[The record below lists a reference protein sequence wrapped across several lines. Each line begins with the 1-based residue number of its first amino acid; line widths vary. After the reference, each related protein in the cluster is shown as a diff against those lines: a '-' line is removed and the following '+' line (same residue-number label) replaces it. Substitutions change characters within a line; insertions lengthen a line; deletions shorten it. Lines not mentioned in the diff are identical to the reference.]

1 MKSSEEIKNIKA
13 RVFLNQDIDENEVF
27 SIAINAKNCSD
38 QKSFEEALKLL
49 SRPLS
54 KQSNILLLELFRI
67 SLTKDD
73 NQLAH
78 KLLKILLRKTN
89 QSFVIHT
96 VLNSQNFNLR
106 SDLIEY
112 IKQNKKLKVNN
123 KNYLLLKLWEMGLI
137 TRKLLYKEVKTDL
150 DKMLLKYQFDI
161 DRNIATDE
169 YDYWD
174 FEYQQE
180 LIQRKFLLGTMRAT
194 IFLAK
199 IGYSGKAISFF
210 KRAFGIFKTS
220 NPNNYKEYFKND
232 KWGWGDFN
240 SERRFT
246 DGICNFDE
254 ITQYLDTDFKAFF
267 NTPFNQDEL
276 EIARL
281 KTTNALNFA
290 TEFAKYS
297 NNISILKTIFP
308 IHLSQRFIHKNIF
321 GYISLIERVNK
332 NDFNQDWAERINK
345 YFFNTHQHYSSKIAF
360 LGFSKEIR
368 LKNNINE
375 NRIKDLFTNK
385 VLKGRLNGLFY
396 YSSYEKKISYCGGCS
411 NSIAFKFVYE
421 KADKE
426 IKDWLEDLFI
436 AKKLTDSNGEFY
448 ERGFDTQKVI
458 YFKKMFS
465 KKIGK
470 DFYNNIKEKISRLSH
485 QGILS
490 KINFSNEMSVS
501 SACFLL
507 KDARNS
513 GDFKEAIR
521 FLKKIRLYSGKKF
534 QHRNMLRKDY
544 ILEQGRKDYISS
556 KMFRAEISKFF
567 QAFLELKLKDQRKL
581 VSGFGFSLNKYILP
595 YCDRKTFSKYLRQ
608 DPYCMFRTMPSQT
621 VLESVRIKKG
631 LEKMRSLSDKSFNK
645 DYRKYVS
652 KIIKT
657 DYYHEDQI
665 TKIIYFLEEAKRRYS
680 AADFEN
686 KLADDLNQIPC
697 KFRKLA
703 NIHQIL
709 RGDTMSF
716 SFSPFGRKP
725 NQAVTSSLDHFKN
738 KFVKDIKEMSAGEL
752 EKSFDNGSIE
762 NLLRYCDSLNE
773 FLLKK
778 IPNKV
783 LHKLID
789 SYKIFQ
795 NHAYPQTLHDGL
807 ERSTV
812 KNAIRHACVDL
823 STANTFHF
831 NNSWFAN
838 SIFTKFGSDSMLDDF
853 RHWDKECLQ
862 IIEESVAPIYQ
873 NMANVCLTDLKSLN
887 FKNKKRAES
896 FTNCI
901 ESVISIKKDLEA
913 VKDFRKRNIKIYDAI
928 ETAAGKLIKKDKI
941 SKLTGNTFLNLID
954 QLFRFNQNA
963 AKAYLGKIRFKQF
976 KKILKNCALHIIKIN
991 EISIKS
997 LYLHDNE
1004 LNLEVIKNY
1013 LQSMDTFNPK
1023 YKTALNHLP
1032 LSRDIVQYCRKY
1044 NAPYW
1049 ANSLDLYS

>member
-1 MKSSEEIKNIKA
+1 MKSLEEIKNIKA
-13 RVFLNQDIDENEVF
+13 RIFLNQDIDENEVF
-27 SIAINAKNCSD
+27 SIAINAKNSSD
-38 QKSFEEALKLL
+38 QESFEEASKLL

-54 KQSNILLLELFRI
+54 KQSNILLLELFRVSI
-67 SLTKDD
+67 NKNDS
-73 NQLAH
+73 QLAH

-96 VLNSQNFNLR
+96 VLNSQNLNLR
-106 SDLIEY
+106 SDLIEC

-123 KNYLLLKLWEMGLI
+123 KIYLLLKLWEMRLV

-150 DKMLLKYQFDI
+150 DKLLLKYQFDI
-161 DRNIATDE
+161 DSDIAADK
-169 YDYWD
+169 YDWD

-180 LIQRKFLLGTMRAT
+180 VIQRKFLLRAMRAT

-210 KRAFGIFKTS
+210 NRAFGLFKSS
-220 NPNNYKEYFKND
+220 NPNTYQEYFKNNN
-232 KWGWGDFN
+232 WGWGDFN
-240 SERRFT
+240 TERRFT

-254 ITQYLDTDFKAFF
+254 ITQYLDTDFKTFF
-267 NTPFNQDEL
+267 NIPFNQDEL

-290 TEFAKYS
+290 TEFARHSS
-297 NNISILKTIFP
+297 NTSILKTMFP

-321 GYISLIERVNK
+321 GYMSLIERVNK
-332 NDFNQDWAERINK
+332 NDFDQDWTEKINK

-368 LKNNINE
+368 QKNNINE

-385 VLKGRLNGLFY
+385 VLKGRLGGLFY
-396 YSSYEKKISYCGGCS
+396 YSSYEKKIAYCGGCP

-436 AKKLTDSNGEFY
+436 AKNLTDRNGEFY

-465 KKIGK
+465 KEIGK
-470 DFYNNIKEKISRLSH
+470 DFYNNIEEKISKLSH

-490 KINFSNEMSVS
+490 KLNLSNDLSVS
-501 SACFLL
+501 SACLLL

-513 GDFKEAIR
+513 GNFKEAIK
-521 FLKKIRLYSGKKF
+521 FLKKIRLYSGKKV

-544 ILEQGRKDYISS
+544 ILEQGKKDYISS
-556 KMFRAEISKFF
+556 KMFRAEMSKFF
-567 QAFLELKLKDQRKL
+567 RAFLKVKAKDQRKRF
-581 VSGFGFSLNKYILP
+581 SGFISINSFILP

-608 DPYCMFRTMPSQT
+608 DPYCMFRTMRSQT

-631 LEKMRSLSDKSFNK
+631 LEKMRSLSHKSFNK

-657 DYYHEDQI
+657 DYFHVDQI

-697 KFRKLA
+697 KVRKLA

-709 RGDTMSF
+709 RGDSMF

-725 NQAVTSSLDHFKN
+725 NQAVTNSLDHFKN
-738 KFVKDIKEMSAGEL
+738 KFIKDIKEMSAGEL

-762 NLLRYCDSLNE
+762 DLIRYCDSLNE

-778 IPNKV
+778 IPRKV
-783 LHKLID
+783 IHKLID
-789 SYKIFQ
+789 SHKIFQ

-812 KNAIRHACVDL
+812 KNAIRHACIDL

-873 NMANVCLTDLKSLN
+873 NMANACLTGLKSPN
-887 FKNKKRAES
+887 FKNKRQAES

-901 ESVISIKKDLEA
+901 DRVTSIERDLEA
-913 VKDFRKRNIKIYDAI
+913 VKNFRKRHIKIYAAI
-928 ETAAGKLIKKDKI
+928 ETAAGKLLKKDKI
-941 SKLTGNTFLNLID
+941 SKLTSKTFLNVID
-954 QLFRFNQNA
+954 HLFRFEQNA
-963 AKAYLGKIRFKQF
+963 AKTYLGKIKFKRF
-976 KKILKNCALHIIKIN
+976 KKILKNCALRIIKIN

-1004 LNLEVIKNY
+1004 LNLEVMKNY
-1013 LQSMDTFNPK
+1013 LQSMDTFDPE
-1023 YKTALNHLP
+1023 YKIALNGLP
-1032 LSRDIVQYCRKY
+1032 LSRDIVQYSRKY

-1049 ANSLDLYS
+1049 ANSLNIYC